1 MYNFNGGAGVVIR
14 SDFDDD
20 DVIGEI
26 FSLTTPQAYGSV
38 VRQISYEDGLKLC
51 KELERIHH
59 KYTFFLMKFENN
71 ANNLVKNLMEIL
83 NLIEIIG

>member
-26 FSLTTPQAYGSV
+26 FRLTKPHIYGSF
-38 VRQISYEDGLKLC
+38 VRQMSYEDGLKLC
-51 KELERIHH
+51 KELEMIHD
-59 KYTFFLMKFENN
+59 KYMFLLIKFDNN
-71 ANNLVKNLMEIL
+71 VNNLVKNLMEIL
-83 NLIEIIG
+83 NLIEILG